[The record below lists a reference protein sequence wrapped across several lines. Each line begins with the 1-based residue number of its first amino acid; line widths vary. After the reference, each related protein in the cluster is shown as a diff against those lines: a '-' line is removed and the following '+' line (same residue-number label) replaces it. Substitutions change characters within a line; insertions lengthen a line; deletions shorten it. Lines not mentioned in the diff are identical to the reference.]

1 MDELKEEIQTLDLE
15 ELEEEMFEERRR
27 MVQFAEENG
36 QWQLFDDQQSIESMR
51 KAIEQMPESEVK
63 TEIRRRFNRVELMY
77 DRYTTMIVE
86 DTVQ

>member
-1 MDELKEEIQTLDLE
+1 MEELKEEIQTLNLE
-15 ELEEEMFEERRR
+15 ELEEKMFQERRQ
-27 MVQFAEENG
+27 MVEFAEENG

-51 KAIEQMPESEVK
+51 KAIEQMPESEIK

-77 DRYTTMIVE
+77 DKYTTMIVE